1 MKTKEYSRWKY
12 LIPINGIDATYRS
25 EAPGKGKWY
34 VVSILVALIF
44 FNTPTYSQATD
55 LPKVGQTIK
64 TNNFE
69 ITLTKLVDKT
79 VVGGQFLS
87 QSASEGAVFVAVE
100 FKYKNIS
107 GQPISSRKLPKKLKL
122 IGPDGIKYESD
133 MGASSKYATETKN
146 NSKIMSDLNP
156 GITSNNSKVFEIAKD
171 SWKQPGWS
179 LLIDADDDVYYKLK

>member
-1 MKTKEYSRWKY
+1 MKTKESSRWKY
-12 LIPINGIDATYRS
+12 LIPINRIDATYRS

-156 GITSNNSKVFEIAKD
+156 GITSNNSKVFEISKD

>member
-1 MKTKEYSRWKY
+1 MEKLESSRWKY
-12 LIPINGIDATYRS
+12 FIPRNGIYATNKIDTT
-25 EAPGKGKWY
+25 GKGKWRMI
-34 VVSILVALIF
+34 SLMLALIF
-44 FNTPTYSQATD
+44 FNSATFSQATD
-55 LPKVGQTIK
+55 LPKVGQTVK

-79 VVGGQFLS
+79 VVGGQFIN
-87 QSASEGAVFVAVE
+87 QNASEGAIFVAVE

-156 GITSNNSKVFEIAKD
+156 GITTNNSKVFEISKD